1 MSLPDSLQRAL
12 GEAYAVERELGG
24 GGMSRVFLATDTAL
38 GRQVV
43 IKVLAPE
50 LAEGVNRERFGREI
64 LLAAQLQHPHI
75 VPVLAAGTAGEL
87 PYYIMPFVAGESLRA
102 LLSQRGAL
110 PAREAV
116 PILRDVARALAF
128 AHSRGV
134 VHRDIKP
141 ENVLL
146 SGGVAMVTD
155 FGVAKA
161 LAEGRAQ
168 PAAGG
173 LASVGT
179 SLGTLAYMAPEQA
192 AADPDVDHRAD
203 LYSFGVMAFE
213 LLHGQA
219 PFAGLGAR
227 ELLTAIVATEP
238 PGLETLVPDVPL
250 PLAGV
255 VRRCLAKA
263 PEDRPVSAAEVVAA
277 LEGALTPSG
286 AAAATLTLPGPR
298 ISRRAVALLTAVALI
313 GGALTTGWVL
323 RHRSAPPAV
332 APNSVAVLPLV
343 RVGGTVEDDYFV
355 DGITDELTTALS
367 RVPSLKV
374 ASSASAFAFRGRGD
388 IDVREVGRELGVAT
402 VLAGT
407 VRKDR
412 DRMRVTVQLSGSAD
426 GIVRWAESY
435 EREVTGMLAIKDEI
449 SRGVILALSPA
460 LDTSASASAPATR
473 DVEAWDLYLR
483 GRFFWRQRGTA
494 ALRSAAAYFERAIA
508 RDSNFA
514 RAWAGL
520 ADAAALLPA
529 YGPTPVDSVLPIAEH
544 AASRAVLLDS
554 TLPEAHAALGQ
565 LYRSVGRWAES
576 ERALDHAI
584 RADSAYAPA
593 HQWQG
598 ELFAVLGRF
607 DAAARAMERARALDP
622 MSPIITGELGYV
634 RALAG
639 RWDSAVVAGRR
650 AIQLAPEL
658 WTGYAFLGSAYLWHG
673 DATEAVSLLGRAMS
687 LAPENPFGGVLAY
700 AYAKAGNRARAE
712 ELAATLESS
721 AAAGRAS
728 PTTVAI
734 ALTGLG
740 RTDEAMHWL
749 EKAIDARDGFLYAS
763 SLRVPWFDA
772 LRTDP
777 RFQELSRRMAG
788 PH

>member
-1 MSLPDSLQRAL
+1 MSLPESLRRAL
-12 GEAYAVERELGG
+12 GDAYAVERELGG
-24 GGMSRVFLATDTAL
+24 GGMSRVFLAKDRSL
-38 GRQVV
+38 DRQVV
-43 IKVLAPE
+43 VKVLAPE
-50 LAEGVNRERFGREI
+50 LAQGVNRERFGREI

-75 VPVLAAGTAGEL
+75 VPVLAAGTAGDL

-102 LLSQRGAL
+102 LLVQRGAL
-110 PAREAV
+110 PAGEAV

-128 AHSRGV
+128 AHSRDI

-161 LAEGRAQ
+161 LAEGRVQ
-168 PAAGG
+168 PSSAG
-173 LASVGT
+173 LTSVGT

-203 LYSFGVMAFE
+203 LYSFGVLAFE
-213 LLHGQA
+213 LLNGQA
-219 PFAGLGAR
+219 PFAGLSAR
-227 ELLTAIVATEP
+227 ALLTAIVATEP
-238 PGLETLVPDVPL
+238 PSLETLVPEVTL
-250 PLAGV
+250 PLAGL

-263 PEDRPVSAAEVVAA
+263 PEDRPGSAAEVVAA

-286 AAAATLTLPGPR
+286 AAAALQPTGSR
-298 ISRRAVALLTAVALI
+298 ISRRLVALLTATALVAV
-313 GGALTTGWVL
+313 AVTTGWVL
-323 RHRSAPPAV
+323 RHRSAV
-332 APNSVAVLPLV
+332 ASRNPNSIAILPLV
-343 RVGGTVEDDYFV
+343 RVGGSVEDDYFV
-355 DGITDELTTALS
+355 DGITDELTTVLS
-367 RVPSLKV
+367 RVPTLKV

-388 IDVREVGRELGVAT
+388 VDVREVGRELGVAT

-407 VRKDR
+407 VRKDH
-412 DRMRVTVQLSGSAD
+412 DRMRVTVQLSGTAD

-435 EREVTGMLAIKDEI
+435 EREVTGMLAIQDEI
-449 SRGVILALSPA
+449 GRAVVVALSPA
-460 LDTSASASAPATR
+460 LDPAAPAAGPATR
-473 DVEAWDLYLR
+473 DLEAWDLYLR
-483 GRFFWRQRGTA
+483 GRFYWRQRGTA
-494 ALRSAAAYFERAIA
+494 SLRAAAGYFSQAIA
-508 RDSNFA
+508 RDSGFA

-520 ADAAALLPA
+520 ADAVGLLPA

-544 AASRAVLLDS
+544 AASRAVALDS

-565 LYRSVGRWAES
+565 LYRSVGRWSES
-576 ERALDHAI
+576 EQALRRAVA
-584 RADSAYAPA
+584 ADSTYAPA

-607 DAAARAMERARALDP
+607 SEAEAAMERARALDP

-639 RWDSAVVAGRR
+639 QWDSAFAAGRR

-673 DATEAVSLLGRAMS
+673 QAGEAAAQLERAMT

-700 AYAKAGNRARAE
+700 AYAARGDRARAE
-712 ELAATLESS
+712 ALTATLQRD
-721 AAAGRAS
+721 ALAGRAS

-734 ALTGLG
+734 AFAGLG
-740 RTDEAMHWL
+740 QIDPALHWL
-749 EKAIDARDGFLYAS
+749 EQAVATRDGFLYAS
-763 SLRVPWFDA
+763 SLHMPWYES
-772 LRTDP
+772 LRADP
-777 RFQELSRRMAG
+777 RFQELMRRVTG
-788 PH
+788 TR